1 MTTTSPQ
8 DLRQAVLV
16 SRDVRDQ
23 IEAFLFDE
31 ADLLDR
37 DEFDGWLD
45 LMAPEVHYFARVRQ
59 TLRRVGGP
67 GFSGA
72 FHALGRQLHESQD
85 AYPAAPHVFGLG

>member
-45 LMAPEVHYFARVRQ
+45 
-59 TLRRVGGP
+59 
-67 GFSGA
+67 
-72 FHALGRQLHESQD
+72 
-85 AYPAAPHVFGLG
+85 